1 MTRTRHLRQQK
12 RITTTSM
19 SPPSPEEARA
29 ALSNPIF
36 VALFGGRR
44 YESIQRDIHT
54 TLIPATYT
62 EGRLNISAAQHVLNI
77 VLEQVALSERE
88 QPLMVELDVLV
99 EQREEMLRIR
109 EYYRMMR
116 EGEGTE
122 GGGRGGEGVCKGW
135 EMIETMAKFAVNRC
149 NELIQV
155 KREEFARGF
164 RPLSWGREGEWD

>member
-1 MTRTRHLRQQK
+1 
-12 RITTTSM
+12 M

-54 TLIPATYT
+54 TLIPASYT
-62 EGRLNISAAQHVLNI
+62 EDRLNLSAAQQVLNI
-77 VLEQVALSERE
+77 VLEQVALSEQE
-88 QPLMVELDVLV
+88 QPLTVEMDVLV
-99 EQREEMLRIR
+99 VHREEMLRIR
-109 EYYRMMR
+109 EYYRGV
-116 EGEGTE
+116 GEGGGAE
-122 GGGRGGEGVCKGW
+122 GGGRGGEAVCKGW
-135 EMIETMAKFAVNRC
+135 EMIEKMAKFAANRC

-164 RPLSWGREGEWD
+164 RPLSWRREGEGA